1 MPASPI
7 PKRGKQPTAM
17 QYAAS
22 SGASAQLSPQL
33 LRSCGS
39 SSTCTKCGK
48 PAAITLP
55 YANQSLCQSDFV
67 KMFESRVLRTVREF
81 RMLKKGDVVAV
92 GVSGGKDSCV
102 MLHLLHKISKSLPIK
117 LFAITIDEGIAGY
130 RNKSLEVA
138 KAECKKLGIPLKV
151 VSFHKEFGKT
161 LDKLLKERGE
171 KLSCSFCGVMR
182 RYALNKIARKE
193 GATKLAIGHNSD
205 DVAQTVMMN
214 LMRNEPERLARFA
227 PVSDASPSRVREGGA
242 SGQAW
247 DAKQGAFIPR
257 IKPLFLTPER
267 DVAAYAVMKG
277 IEIEFMECP
286 YARHAFRQHVRA
298 MLNDA
303 EQKYPGTKLKIV
315 KAFLSQSE
323 LMQEGAKHRLKSGK
337 TVQIGVCKSCGEATS
352 QKICSLCTLLKRS

>member
-1 MPASPI
+1 ME
-7 PKRGKQPTAM
+7 
-17 QYAAS
+17 
-22 SGASAQLSPQL
+22 
-33 LRSCGS
+33 

-55 YANQSLCQSDFV
+55 YANQSLCQSHFV
-67 KMFESRVLRTVREF
+67 KMFEARVLRTVREF
-81 RMLKKGDVVAV
+81 RMLKKGDKVAV

-117 LFAITIDEGIAGY
+117 LTAITIDEGIAGY

-138 KAECKKLGIPLKV
+138 KKECKTLGIPLEV

-182 RYALNKIARKE
+182 RYALNKFAKKL

-214 LMRNEPERLARFA
+214 MMRNEPGRLARFA
-227 PVSDASPSRVREGGA
+227 PLSSDDSDGM
-242 SGQAW
+242 
-247 DAKQGAFIPR
+247 FIPR
-257 IKPLFLTPER
+257 IKPLFMTPER

-286 YARHAFRQHVRA
+286 YARHAFRQHVRT

-323 LMQEGAKHRLKSGK
+323 LMQDGAKHRQKSGK
-337 TVQIGVCKSCGEATS
+337 SAQMGACKSCGEATS
-352 QKICSLCTLLKRS
+352 QEICSLCTLLERS